1 MHPGILPAPV
11 CAYYQL
17 LASPKSQKPFSYE
30 NDPLPFLVPLTLL
43 TLLNLPFDLASQRPF
58 LCLSLWP
65 HSGPFSHSPRYPH
78 LTVYF
83 TEDKSKQSKQRN
95 RQQQCQQEV
104 VRHQ

>member
-1 MHPGILPAPV
+1 MLPGILPAPV

-30 NDPLPFLVPLTLL
+30 NDPLPFLVPLALL
-43 TLLNLPFDLASQRPF
+43 TLLNLPFALASQQPF
-58 LCLSLWP
+58 LPLAEVPP
-65 HSGPFSHSPRYPH
+65 HP

-95 RQQQCQQEV
+95 RQRQCRQEV